1 MGAKSHTFTFLGTG
15 ASSGVPSYYCG
26 CDACVEA
33 LTNPLAARGCACALV
48 SGTENTLIDAS
59 PDLRTQ
65 LMRAGAKDVARVLV
79 THEHFDHIGG
89 IPQLEFYV
97 KLRRL
102 GSLPAHASSRA
113 IISAAPTP
121 APTAAPAAVPALA
134 GPLPVYAGARVCAAI
149 EQQFAFMMNT
159 LELHPIEVGES
170 LTFDGVRY
178 TPLPAVHNPGAFGF
192 LLKTATTRLAYF
204 PDTSALD
211 PAVIEQL
218 GKLDYLVLDATYN
231 VRNWIPHAHLSIDEA
246 IVLAQRIDARETY
259 LTHLSMHY
267 DEPITTAQL
276 EDKLASYSGRIQAAY
291 DGLTLAL

>member
-102 GSLPAHASSRA
+102 GSLPAQASPRVSA
-113 IISAAPTP
+113 IDTQAA
-121 APTAAPAAVPALA
+121 A
-134 GPLPVYAGARVCAAI
+134 GPLPVYANSRVCEAI
-149 EQQFAFMMNT
+149 EQQFSFMMDT